1 MRISCKFK
9 RTASAI
15 AGVITC
21 ASIVAGCAQEPVRTG
36 GVSGQILNEMDK
48 GAQRAKARESDAVN
62 QALLPPLRMELPQ
75 SQGKPIEGRFDL
87 NVNNAPAKE
96 VFLSIVSGTRY
107 SMLVHPDVA
116 GSISVN
122 LKDVSL
128 SEALEAIREI
138 YGYEYKIDGSRV
150 YIQAAGMQTRVF
162 QVNYLVGARQGR
174 SDMRVTAG
182 SSGIAT
188 GGTTAAPAG
197 TASAP
202 ATFPGQQV
210 AAPAAPGG
218 VPGPPSLS
226 PNASG
231 ALGGM
236 AADATRMSTVQT
248 TDFWAEVAYAIR
260 TIVGTGEGRNIV
272 ISPQSG
278 VVVVRAMPQEL
289 RSVAA
294 LLKAMQISVERQ
306 VMLEAKIIDVTLN
319 QAYQSGINWAGF
331 NFKQGIAA
339 GFSSGLGG
347 ASNSLGPT
355 GSLAGSTAGS
365 SSGSS
370 STFTVNGLNAP
381 GPSSAGGIVVGASGV
396 AGGVFGLAVQTQNF
410 ASLLQFLESQ
420 GSVQVLSSPRVA
432 TLNNQKAVLKVG
444 TDQPY
449 VTSITVIP
457 GTSTGG
463 VVTPTAIAP
472 YISNLFSGISLDV
485 TPQIDESGNIS
496 LHIHPLVTSV
506 IPKSVG
512 FSLVGVGAQSVDVAA
527 INVSESD
534 TMVRTTDG
542 NIVVLGG
549 LMKVELNAGRS
560 GIPGLADAPLIGGA
574 FRNSSTDTIKRELV
588 ILIKPT
594 IIESDKNWEQDIKD
608 TGARMQRMEIEPRA
622 GQVDR
627 KQ

>member
-1 MRISCKFK
+1 MKTLCTAGLMIS
-9 RTASAI
+9 AMI
-15 AGVITC
+15 A
-21 ASIVAGCAQEPVRTG
+21 AGCAQEPVRTNR
-36 GVSGQILNEMDK
+36 VSEQIIGEMDK
-48 GAQRAKARESDAVN
+48 SAQRAKPRESDAVN
-62 QALLPPLRMELPQ
+62 QALLPPLRMELPRA
-75 SQGKPIEGRFDL
+75 QGKPIEGRFDL
-87 NVNNAPAKE
+87 NVNNAAARE

-107 SMLVHPDVA
+107 SMLVHPEVS

-128 SEALEAIREI
+128 SEALESIREI

-150 YIQAAGMQTRVF
+150 YIQPAGLQTRVF
-162 QVNYLVGARQGR
+162 QVNYLIGARQGR

-182 SSGIAT
+182 SSGITTGAT
-188 GGTTAAPAG
+188 TATTATATVTAPGAGGAAPAG
-197 TASAP
+197 P
-202 ATFPGQQV
+202 V
-210 AAPAAPGG
+210 G
-218 VPGPPSLS
+218 VQGPPSLT
-226 PNASG
+226 PNAAG

-236 AADATRMSTVQT
+236 QSDATRMSTVQT

-260 TIVGTGEGRNIV
+260 TIVGTGEGRNLV

-294 LLKAMQISVERQ
+294 LLKAMKLSVERQ

-331 NFKQGIAA
+331 DFKQGIAG
-339 GFSSGLGG
+339 GFSSGVGG
-347 ASNSLGPT
+347 AANSLGPS
-355 GSLAGSTAGS
+355 GSLSGRTAGS
-365 SSGSS
+365 S
-370 STFTVNGLNAP
+370 T
-381 GPSSAGGIVVGASGV
+381 GPSSNFTVSGLNPPGVGALGGVVAGATNV
-396 AGGVFGLAVQTQNF
+396 AGGLFGLAVQTQNF
-410 ASLLQFLESQ
+410 AALLQFLESQ

-449 VTSITVIP
+449 VTSITVVP
-457 GTSTGG
+457 GLTTGG
-463 VVTPTAIAP
+463 VVTPTSVAP
-472 YISNLFSGISLDV
+472 QISNIFSGISLDV
-485 TPQIDESGNIS
+485 TPQIDENGNIA

-506 IPKSVG
+506 SPKSVG
-512 FSLVGVGAQSVDVAA
+512 FNLVGVGAQSVDVAA

-534 TMVRTTDG
+534 TMVRTQDG

-549 LMKVELNAGRS
+549 LMKVELNNGRS

-594 IIESDKNWEQDIKD
+594 IIDSDKNWEQDIQD
-608 TGARMQRMEIEPRA
+608 SRSRMQGMGDDQRT
-622 GQVDR
+622 GQANR

>member
-1 MRISCKFK
+1 MRIPS
-9 RTASAI
+9 TVGQIAI
-15 AGVITC
+15 VLAGALI
-21 ASIVAGCAQEPVRTG
+21 AAGCAQEPVRTR
-36 GVSGQILNEMDK
+36 GVGNEILGEMDK
-48 GAQRAKARESDAVN
+48 GAQRAKPRESDAVN

-75 SQGKPIEGRFDL
+75 AQGQPIEARFDL

-107 SMLVHPDVA
+107 SMLVHPDVL

-150 YIQAAGMQTRVF
+150 YIQPAGLQTRVF
-162 QVNYLVGARQGR
+162 QVNYLIGARQGR

-182 SSGIAT
+182 SSGIST
-188 GGTTAAPAG
+188 GGASASATAAAPAG
-197 TASAP
+197 AA
-202 ATFPGQQV
+202 A
-210 AAPAAPGG
+210 AAPSGPSQ
-218 VPGPPSLS
+218 GPPSLS
-226 PNASG
+226 PNAGG

-236 AADATRMSTVQT
+236 GGDATRMSTVQT

-260 TIVGTGEGRNIV
+260 TIVGSGEGRNIV

-294 LLKAMQISVERQ
+294 LLKAMQLSVERQ

-319 QAYQSGINWAGF
+319 QAYQAGINWAAF
-331 NFKQGIAA
+331 PTSGIAA
-339 GFSSGLGG
+339 GFSSGVGGVPNTLG
-347 ASNSLGPT
+347 AT
-355 GSLAGSTAGS
+355 GSLTGNTAGS
-365 SSGSS
+365 SAGSS
-370 STFTVNGLNAP
+370 SAFTANPGAGKGLAT
-381 GPSSAGGIVVGASGV
+381 AGGVVGGTTGV
-396 AGGVFGLAVQTQNF
+396 AGGVFGLAAQTKNF

-463 VVTPTAIAP
+463 VVTPTSVAP
-472 YISNLFSGISLDV
+472 QISNLFSGISLDV
-485 TPQIDESGNIS
+485 TPQIDDNGNIS

-534 TMVRTTDG
+534 TMVRTQDG

-560 GIPGLADAPLIGGA
+560 GIPGLSDAPLIGGA

-594 IIESDKNWEQDIKD
+594 IIDSDKNWERDIKD
-608 TGARMQRMEIEPRA
+608 TGDRMRRMDNEPRP
-622 GQVDR
+622 GQADR

>member
-1 MRISCKFK
+1 MRTLCTTGLIVSVLV
-9 RTASAI
+9 SAWL
-15 AGVITC
+15 
-21 ASIVAGCAQEPVRTG
+21 VAGCAQEPVRTNQ
-36 GVSGQILNEMDK
+36 VSDQILGEMDR
-48 GAQRAKARESDAVN
+48 GAQRAKPRESDAVN

-75 SQGKPIEGRFDL
+75 AQGKPIEGRFDL
-87 NVNNAPAKE
+87 NVNNAPARE

-107 SMLVHPDVA
+107 SMLVHPEVS
-116 GSISVN
+116 GSLSVN

-150 YIQAAGMQTRVF
+150 YIQPAGLQTRVF

-182 SSGIAT
+182 SSGIVSGAT
-188 GGTTAAPAG
+188 TTTATTSTLTTTQGAQA
-197 TASAP
+197 
-202 ATFPGQQV
+202 V
-210 AAPAAPGG
+210 PAAPGMQ
-218 VPGPPSLS
+218 GPPSLT
-226 PNASG
+226 PNAVG
-231 ALGGM
+231 ALGGIQS
-236 AADATRMSTVQT
+236 DATRMSTVQT
-248 TDFWAEVAYAIR
+248 TDFWAEVEYAIR
-260 TIVGTGEGRNIV
+260 TIVGSGGGRNIV

-278 VVVVRAMPQEL
+278 VVVVRAMPTEL
-289 RSVAA
+289 RSVAT
-294 LLKAMQISVERQ
+294 LLKAMQLSVERQ

-319 QAYQSGINWAGF
+319 QAYQSGINWAAF
-331 NFKQGIAA
+331 PTSGIAG

-347 ASNSLGPT
+347 VANSLGPT
-355 GSLAGSTAGS
+355 GRLSGSTAGS
-365 SSGSS
+365 SAGSS
-370 STFTVNGLNAP
+370 STFNANPGAGSGLATL
-381 GPSSAGGIVVGASGV
+381 GGVVGGATGV

-410 ASLLQFLESQ
+410 AALLQFLESQ

-449 VTSITVIP
+449 VTSITVVP
-457 GTSTGG
+457 GLTTGG
-463 VVTPTAIAP
+463 VVTPTTVAP

-485 TPQIDESGNIS
+485 TPQIDGEGNIS

-506 IPKSVG
+506 TPKSVG
-512 FSLVGVGAQSVDVAA
+512 FNLIGVGAQSVDVAA

-534 TMVRTTDG
+534 TMVRTQDG

-549 LMKVELNAGRS
+549 LMKVELNNGRS
-560 GIPGLADAPLIGGA
+560 GIPGLADAPGIGGA

-594 IIESDKNWEQDIKD
+594 IIESDRNWEQDIQD
-608 TGARMQRMEIEPRA
+608 TRNRMQRMGNDQRTGA
-622 GQVDR
+622 ADR

>member
-1 MRISCKFK
+1 MRTLC
-9 RTASAI
+9 TAGQIVSVLVTALI
-15 AGVITC
+15 A
-21 ASIVAGCAQEPVRTG
+21 AGCAQEPVRTNQ
-36 GVSGQILNEMDK
+36 VSDRMIGELDK
-48 GAQRAKARESDAVN
+48 GAQRAKPRESDAVN

-75 SQGKPIEGRFDL
+75 AQGKPIEGRFDL
-87 NVNNAPAKE
+87 NVNNAPARE

-107 SMLVHPDVA
+107 SMLVHPEVS

-128 SEALEAIREI
+128 SEALESIREI

-150 YIQAAGMQTRVF
+150 YIQPAGLQTRVF
-162 QVNYLVGARQGR
+162 QVNYLIGARQGR

-188 GGTTAAPAG
+188 GATTATPAG
-197 TASAP
+197 
-202 ATFPGQQV
+202 
-210 AAPAAPGG
+210 AAPTTPGAAAAAPVGPVG
-218 VPGPPSLS
+218 MQGPPSLT
-226 PNASG
+226 PNAGG
-231 ALGGM
+231 ALGG
-236 AADATRMSTVQT
+236 AGNDATRMSTVQL

-260 TIVGTGEGRNIV
+260 TIVGTAEGRNIV

-289 RSVAA
+289 RSVEA
-294 LLKAMQISVERQ
+294 LLKAMKLSVERQ

-331 NFKQGIAA
+331 NFKQGIAG
-339 GFSSGLGG
+339 GFSSGVGG
-347 ASNSLGPT
+347 VSNSLGPT
-355 GSLAGSTAGS
+355 GSLSGSTAGS
-365 SSGSS
+365 STGTSS
-370 STFTVNGLNAP
+370 NFTVNGLTAP
-381 GPSSAGGIVVGASGV
+381 GPSTLGGVVAGATNV
-396 AGGVFGLAVQTQNF
+396 AGGVFGLALQTQNF
-410 ASLLQFLESQ
+410 AALLQFLESQ

-444 TDQPY
+444 TDQPF
-449 VTSITVIP
+449 VTSITVVP
-457 GTSTGG
+457 GLTTGG
-463 VVTPTAIAP
+463 VVTPTTVAP
-472 YISNLFSGISLDV
+472 FISNIFSGISLDV
-485 TPQIDESGNIS
+485 TPQIDGDGNIA

-506 IPKSVG
+506 SSKSVG
-512 FSLVGVGAQSVDVAA
+512 FSLIGVGAQSVDVAA

-534 TMVRTTDG
+534 TMVRTQDG

-549 LMKVELNAGRS
+549 LMKVELNKGRS
-560 GIPGLADAPLIGGA
+560 GIPGLADVPVIGGA

-594 IIESDKNWEQDIKD
+594 IIESDKNWEQDIQD
-608 TGARMQRMEIEPRA
+608 SRTRMQGMGDERRTSPA
-622 GQVDR
+622 DP

>member
-1 MRISCKFK
+1 
-9 RTASAI
+9 
-15 AGVITC
+15 
-21 ASIVAGCAQEPVRTG
+21 
-36 GVSGQILNEMDK
+36 MDK
-48 GAQRAKARESDAVN
+48 SAQPAKPREPDAVN

-75 SQGKPIEGRFDL
+75 AQGKPIEGRFDL
-87 NVNNAPAKE
+87 NVNNAPARE

-107 SMLVHPDVA
+107 SMLVHPEVS

-122 LKDVSL
+122 LKDVNL
-128 SEALEAIREI
+128 SEALESIREI
-138 YGYEYKIDGSRV
+138 YGYEFRIDGSRV
-150 YIQAAGMQTRVF
+150 YILPAGLQTRVF
-162 QVNYLVGARQGR
+162 QVNYLIGARQGR

-188 GGTTAAPAG
+188 GSTTTAASGTTTAGAAPAG
-197 TASAP
+197 A
-202 ATFPGQQV
+202 
-210 AAPAAPGG
+210 AAPSGMQ
-218 VPGPPSLS
+218 GPPSLT
-226 PNASG
+226 PNAAG

-236 AADATRMSTVQT
+236 QNDATRMSTVQT
-248 TDFWAEVAYAIR
+248 TDFWAEVEYAIR
-260 TIVGTGEGRNIV
+260 TIVGTGGGRNIV

-289 RSVAA
+289 RSVTA
-294 LLKAMQISVERQ
+294 LLKAMKLSVERQ

-355 GSLAGSTAGS
+355 GSLSGGTAGS
-365 SSGSS
+365 STGASS
-370 STFTVNGLNAP
+370 NFTVSGLNP
-381 GPSSAGGIVVGASGV
+381 AGVGALGGVVAGATNV

-410 ASLLQFLESQ
+410 ASLLQFLDTQ

-449 VTSITVIP
+449 VTSISVIP
-457 GTSTGG
+457 GLTTGG
-463 VVTPTAIAP
+463 VVTPTTVAP
-472 YISNLFSGISLDV
+472 FISNIFSGISLDV
-485 TPQIDESGNIS
+485 TPQIDESGNIA

-506 IPKSVG
+506 SSKAVG
-512 FSLVGVGAQSVDVAA
+512 FTLIGVGAQSVDVAA

-534 TMVRTTDG
+534 TVVRTQDG

-560 GIPGLADAPLIGGA
+560 GIPGLSDAPVIGGA

-594 IIESDKNWEQDIKD
+594 IIESEKNWEQDIQD
-608 TGARMQRMEIEPRA
+608 SRGRMQGMGDERRSSPA
-622 GQVDR
+622 DR
-627 KQ
+627 QQ

>member
-1 MRISCKFK
+1 MKTLCTAGPIASVL
-9 RTASAI
+9 ASALI
-15 AGVITC
+15 A
-21 ASIVAGCAQEPVRTG
+21 AGCAQEPVRSER
-36 GVSGQILNEMDK
+36 VSDRIVAEMDK
-48 GAQRAKARESDAVN
+48 SAQRAKPRESDAVN

-75 SQGKPIEGRFDL
+75 AQGKPLEARFDL
-87 NVNNAPAKE
+87 NVNNAPARE

-107 SMLVHPDVA
+107 SMLVHPEVS
-116 GSISVN
+116 GSLSAN

-128 SEALEAIREI
+128 VEALESIREI

-150 YIQAAGMQTRVF
+150 YIQPAGLQTRVF

-182 SSGIAT
+182 SSGITT
-188 GGTTAAPAG
+188 GGTATAG
-197 TASAP
+197 
-202 ATFPGQQV
+202 ATPLTIAQG
-210 AAPAAPGG
+210 ALAPAAAGAQ
-218 VPGPPSLS
+218 GPPSLT
-226 PNASG
+226 PNAAG
-231 ALGGM
+231 ALGGIQT
-236 AADATRMSTVQT
+236 DATRMSTVQT
-248 TDFWAEVAYAIR
+248 TDFWAEVEYAIR
-260 TIVGTGEGRNIV
+260 TIVGTGGGRNIV

-294 LLKAMQISVERQ
+294 LLKAMQVSVDRQ

-319 QAYQSGINWAGF
+319 QAYQSGINWAAF
-331 NFKQGIAA
+331 PTSGIAG
-339 GFSSGLGG
+339 GFSSGIGGVPNTLGT
-347 ASNSLGPT
+347 T
-355 GSLAGSTAGS
+355 GRLSGSTAGS
-365 SSGSS
+365 SAGSS
-370 STFTVNGLNAP
+370 SNFSANPGAGAGLATL
-381 GPSSAGGIVVGASGV
+381 GGVVAGATGV

-410 ASLLQFLESQ
+410 AALLQFLESQ

-449 VTSITVIP
+449 VTSITVVP
-457 GTSTGG
+457 GTTVLG
-463 VVTPTAIAP
+463 VVTPTSVAP
-472 YISNLFSGISLDV
+472 QISNLFSGISLDV
-485 TPQIDESGNIS
+485 TPQIDENGNIS

-512 FSLVGVGAQSVDVAA
+512 FNLVGVGAQSVDVAA

-549 LMKVELNAGRS
+549 LMKVELNNGRS
-560 GIPGLADAPLIGGA
+560 GIPGLADVPGIGGA

-594 IIESDKNWEQDIKD
+594 IIQSDKNWEQDIQD
-608 TGARMQRMEIEPRA
+608 SRSRMQDMGNPLRTGPA
-622 GQVDR
+622 DR

>member
-1 MRISCKFK
+1 MRTLC
-9 RTASAI
+9 TAGRIVSVLVTAW
-15 AGVITC
+15 
-21 ASIVAGCAQEPVRTG
+21 IVAGCAQEPVRTNR
-36 GVSGQILNEMDK
+36 VSDQIIGELDQ
-48 GAQRAKARESDAVN
+48 GAQRAKPRESDAVN

-75 SQGKPIEGRFDL
+75 AQGKPIEGRFDL
-87 NVNNAPAKE
+87 NVNNAPARE

-107 SMLVHPDVA
+107 SMLVHPDVS

-128 SEALEAIREI
+128 SEALESIREI

-150 YIQAAGMQTRVF
+150 YIQPAGLQTRVF

-182 SSGIAT
+182 SSGITT
-188 GGTTAAPAG
+188 GGATATITTTLPTTAV
-197 TASAP
+197 T
-202 ATFPGQQV
+202 PG

-218 VPGPPSLS
+218 VQGPPSLT
-226 PNASG
+226 PNAVG
-231 ALGGM
+231 ALGGIQ
-236 AADATRMSTVQT
+236 ADATRMSTVQT
-248 TDFWAEVAYAIR
+248 TDFWAEVEYAIR
-260 TIVGTGEGRNIV
+260 TIVGTGGGRNIV

-278 VVVVRAMPQEL
+278 GVVVRAMPQEL

-294 LLKAMQISVERQ
+294 LLKAMQVSVERQ

-319 QAYQSGINWAGF
+319 QAYQSGINWAAF
-331 NFKQGIAA
+331 PTSGIAG
-339 GFSSGLGG
+339 GFSSGVGG
-347 ASNSLGPT
+347 LPNSLGPT
-355 GSLAGSTAGS
+355 GSLSGNTAGS
-365 SSGSS
+365 SAGSS
-370 STFTVNGLNAP
+370 SNFTANPGAGAGLATL
-381 GPSSAGGIVVGASGV
+381 GGVVAGATGV

-410 ASLLQFLESQ
+410 AALLQFLESQ

-449 VTSITVIP
+449 VTSITVVP
-457 GTSTGG
+457 GLTTGG
-463 VVTPTAIAP
+463 VVTPTTVAP

-485 TPQIDESGNIS
+485 TPQIDGDGNIA

-506 IPKSVG
+506 TPKSVG
-512 FSLVGVGAQSVDVAA
+512 FNLVGVGAQSVDVAA

-534 TMVRTTDG
+534 TMVRTRDG

-549 LMKVELNAGRS
+549 LMKVELNNGRS

-594 IIESDKNWEQDIKD
+594 IIESDKNWEQDIQD
-608 TGARMQRMEIEPRA
+608 TRNRMQRMGNDQRMGPA
-622 GQVDR
+622 DR

>member
-1 MRISCKFK
+1 MRTLCV
-9 RTASAI
+9 
-15 AGVITC
+15 AGR
-21 ASIVAGCAQEPVRTG
+21 IVSVLVPALILAGCAQEPVRTNQ
-36 GVSGQILNEMDK
+36 VSDQMIGELDK
-48 GAQRAKARESDAVN
+48 AALRAKPRESDAVN

-75 SQGKPIEGRFDL
+75 AQGRPIEPRFDL
-87 NVNNAPAKE
+87 NVNNAPARE

-107 SMLVHPDVA
+107 SMLVHPEVT

-150 YIQAAGMQTRVF
+150 YIQPAGLQTRVF

-182 SSGIAT
+182 SSGITTGAT
-188 GGTTAAPAG
+188 TATTAAATVPGTPA
-197 TASAP
+197 
-202 ATFPGQQV
+202 

-218 VPGPPSLS
+218 VQGPPSLT
-226 PNASG
+226 PNAAG

-236 AADATRMSTVQT
+236 QYDATRMSTVQT
-248 TDFWAEVAYAIR
+248 TDFWAEVEYAIR
-260 TIVGTGEGRNIV
+260 TIVGTGGGRNIV

-294 LLKAMQISVERQ
+294 LLKAMQLSVERQ

-319 QAYQSGINWAGF
+319 QAYQSGINWAAF
-331 NFKQGIAA
+331 PTSGIAG

-347 ASNSLGPT
+347 VSNSLGT
-355 GSLAGSTAGS
+355 RGSLSGSTAGS
-365 SSGSS
+365 SAGSS
-370 STFTVNGLNAP
+370 SNFTANPGAGTGLATL
-381 GPSSAGGIVVGASGV
+381 GGVVAGATNV

-410 ASLLQFLESQ
+410 AALLQFLESQ

-449 VTSITVIP
+449 VTSITVVP
-457 GTSTGG
+457 GLTTGG
-463 VVTPTAIAP
+463 VVTPTTVAP

-485 TPQIDESGNIS
+485 TPQIDGDGNIA

-506 IPKSVG
+506 TPKSVG
-512 FSLVGVGAQSVDVAA
+512 FNLVGVGAQSVDVAA

-534 TMVRTTDG
+534 TMVRTQDG

-549 LMKVELNAGRS
+549 LMKVELNNGRS

-594 IIESDKNWEQDIKD
+594 IIESDKNWEQDIQD
-608 TGARMQRMEIEPRA
+608 SRNRMQRMGNGMGTGPA
-622 GQVDR
+622 DR

>member
-1 MRISCKFK
+1 MR
-9 RTASAI
+9 TLSAAGLTVI
-15 AGVITC
+15 AC
-21 ASIVAGCAQEPVRTG
+21 IVAGCAQEPVRTQQ
-36 GVSGQILNEMDK
+36 VSDQMVGELDK
-48 GAQRAKARESDAVN
+48 GAQRAKPRESDAVN

-75 SQGKPIEGRFDL
+75 AQGKPIEGRFDL
-87 NVNNAPAKE
+87 NVNNAPARE

-107 SMLVHPDVA
+107 SMLVHPDVT

-128 SEALEAIREI
+128 AEALESIREI

-150 YIQAAGMQTRVF
+150 YIQPSGLQTRVF

-182 SSGIAT
+182 SSGIVPST
-188 GGTTAAPAG
+188 TTTSTGTTSTATTLQQSLLTQQPTVIQ
-197 TASAP
+197 TAS
-202 ATFPGQQV
+202 
-210 AAPAAPGG
+210 GG
-218 VPGPPSLS
+218 VQGPPSMS
-226 PNASG
+226 PNSAG

-236 AADATRMSTVQT
+236 SADATRMSTVQT
-248 TDFWAEVAYAIR
+248 TDFWAEVSYAIR

-272 ISPQSG
+272 VSPQSG

-294 LLKAMQISVERQ
+294 LLKAMQLSVERQ

-331 NFKQGIAA
+331 DFKDRLAA
-339 GFSSGLGG
+339 GFSNGVGG
-347 ASNSLGPT
+347 VPNMIGPV
-355 GSLAGSTAGS
+355 GSLSGRTAGSTG
-365 SSGSS
+365 GSS
-370 STFTVNGLNAP
+370 STFTATGLDKSLPATL
-381 GPSSAGGIVVGASGV
+381 GGAVTGAANV
-396 AGGVFGLAVQTQNF
+396 AGGVFGLAVQTSNF
-410 ASLLQFLESQ
+410 AALLQFLESQ

-449 VTSITVIP
+449 VTSITVVP
-457 GTSTGG
+457 GVTSAG
-463 VVTPTAIAP
+463 VVIPTSVSP
-472 YISNLFSGISLDV
+472 QISNIFSGISLDV
-485 TPQIDESGNIS
+485 TPQIDDNGNIS

-506 IPKSVG
+506 ASKSVG
-512 FSLVGVGAQSVDVAA
+512 FNLAGVGAQSVDVAA

-534 TMVRTTDG
+534 TMVRTQDG

-549 LMKVELNAGRS
+549 LMKVEMNNGRS
-560 GIPGLADAPLIGGA
+560 GIPGLADTPLIGGA
-574 FRNSSTDTIKRELV
+574 FRNSATDTIKRELV

-594 IIESDKNWEQDIKD
+594 IIESDKNWEQDLSD
-608 TGARMQRMEIEPRA
+608 TRNRMQRMGKDMGASPD
-622 GQVDR
+622 GQQR
-627 KQ
+627 

>member
-1 MRISCKFK
+1 MKTLC
-9 RTASAI
+9 TAGQIVSVLVTALI
-15 AGVITC
+15 A
-21 ASIVAGCAQEPVRTG
+21 AGCAQEPVRTNQ
-36 GVSGQILNEMDK
+36 VSDQIIREMDK
-48 GAQRAKARESDAVN
+48 NAQRAKPRESDAVN

-75 SQGKPIEGRFDL
+75 AQGKPIEGRFDL
-87 NVNNAPAKE
+87 NVNNAPARE

-107 SMLVHPDVA
+107 SMLVHPEVS

-128 SEALEAIREI
+128 AEALEAIREI

-150 YIQAAGMQTRVF
+150 YIQPAGMQTRVF
-162 QVNYLVGARQGR
+162 QVNYLIGARQGR

-182 SSGIAT
+182 SSGISTGAAT
-188 GGTTAAPAG
+188 APAATTTTGATAAAAAPA
-197 TASAP
+197 
-202 ATFPGQQV
+202 
-210 AAPAAPGG
+210 G
-218 VPGPPSLS
+218 VPGPPSLT
-226 PNASG
+226 PNAAG

-236 AADATRMSTVQT
+236 QADATRMSTVQT

-294 LLKAMQISVERQ
+294 LLKAMQVSVERQ

-319 QAYQSGINWAGF
+319 QAYQSGINWAAF
-331 NFKQGIAA
+331 PTSGIAG

-347 ASNSLGPT
+347 APNSLGPT
-355 GSLAGSTAGS
+355 GRLSGNTAGGSAGS
-365 SSGSS
+365 SSNFTANPGAGS
-370 STFTVNGLNAP
+370 GLATL
-381 GPSSAGGIVVGASGV
+381 GGLVAGATGV

-410 ASLLQFLESQ
+410 AALLQFLESQ

-449 VTSITVIP
+449 VTSITVVP
-457 GTSTGG
+457 GLTTGG
-463 VVTPTAIAP
+463 VVTPTTVAP
-472 YISNLFSGISLDV
+472 YISNIFSGISLDV
-485 TPQIDESGNIS
+485 TPQIDENGNIA

-506 IPKSVG
+506 SSKSVG
-512 FSLVGVGAQSVDVAA
+512 FNLIGVGAQSVDVAA

-534 TMVRTTDG
+534 TMVRTQDG

-549 LMKVELNAGRS
+549 LMKVELNNGRS

-594 IIESDKNWEQDIKD
+594 IIESDKNWEQDIQD
-608 TGARMQRMEIEPRA
+608 SRNRMQRMGDERRA
-622 GQVDR
+622 SPADR